1 MRVLLVEDEPLWQNA
16 VRQLVGMQPGWQ
28 VVAVACH
35 YQEAMNYYDE
45 LLPDVVLLDWNII
58 GDKDGADVGTALIE
72 EKGHQPELM
81 AMVSGAD
88 TSMLPD
94 TLYIKISK
102 SRMASDLI
110 PALEGMAVYLAKGA

>member
-35 YQEAMNYYDE
+35 YQEAINYYDE
-45 LLPDVVLLDWNII
+45 LQPDVVLLDWNII
-58 GDKDGADVGTALIE
+58 GDKDGAEVGQVLMD
-72 EKGHQPELM
+72 EKGHSPQLM

-88 TSMLPD
+88 ASMLPD
-94 TLYIKISK
+94 TPYAKISK

-110 PALEGMAVYLAKGA
+110 PALKEMAASLAK